1 MAMPV
6 IPRHEPISGDHMQ
19 PNKLVAGIV
28 RRMPT
33 GESVHTVGGVT
44 ARMTAAPHVV
54 YLARRTTVRLRGPL
68 AQHPAA
74 MHARGRYPQ

>member
-1 MAMPV
+1 
-6 IPRHEPISGDHMQ
+6 MQ

-28 RRMPT
+28 RRMPA

-54 YLARRTTVRLRGPL
+54 YLARRTTVGFAVHSRNTRLRCT
-68 AQHPAA
+68 PADVIHSDTA
-74 MHARGRYPQ
+74 SLVSLMTPIGR